1 MKVLVIS
8 NTKKPLMPCSP
19 SRGRRLLNSKKA
31 AVYRRAPFTIILK
44 DRSEGDVQP
53 VRVKIDPGS
62 KTTGIAVVGEFPKQ
76 GNVVLWGANLEHQGQ
91 AVKMRL
97 TNRSML
103 RRGRRGRKTRYRP
116 ARWANRS
123 RQPVTYDKW
132 LPPSLRSRLDNTRSI
147 ISKLMDR
154 SPVTDFSVEIVRFD
168 MQKIQNPEI
177 SGVEYQQGELM
188 GYEVKEYL
196 LEKWGRKCVYCDKE
210 NIPLQTEHIV
220 PRASGGTNNVSNL
233 TIACEPCNQRKGNQN
248 VEVFLARKP
257 EKLARLKRQMI
268 STVNLRDAAV
278 VNASRWSLA
287 NYLQDTYGLPVEHGS
302 GGRTKFNRANQSI
315 DKDHWKDASC
325 VGESGSSV
333 SIPES
338 FKVLTIKSRGRGNRQ
353 MRQVDRYGFPKGR
366 PKAIKRLH
374 GIQTGDIVRLNQPS
388 GKYQGTY
395 VSRLTSIKSESERG
409 TIKVNGKEIVS
420 NWSNF
425 TRLQCID
432 GYEYSYG

>member
-8 NTKKPLMPCSP
+8 KTKKPLMPCSP
-19 SRGRRLLNSKKA
+19 SRARRLLNSKKA

-76 GNVVLWGANLEHQGQ
+76 GNVVLWGANLTHQGQ
-91 AVKMRL
+91 SVHLRMHKRAI
-97 TNRSML
+97 L

-116 ARWANRS
+116 MRWGNRARY
-123 RQPVTYDKW
+123 PVTYDKW
-132 LPPSLRSRLDNTRSI
+132 FAPSLRSRLDNTRSI

-168 MQKIQNPEI
+168 MQKMQNPEI

-196 LEKWGRKCVYCDKE
+196 LEKWGRHCFYCDKE
-210 NIPLQTEHIV
+210 NVPLQVEHIL
-220 PRASGGTNNVSNL
+220 AKDNGGSNRVFNL
-233 TIACEPCNQRKGNQN
+233 TLACEPCNQRKDNLY
-248 VEVFLARKP
+248 VEDFLAKRP
-257 EKLARLKRQMI
+257 EKLAYLRRQMG

-278 VNASRWSLA
+278 VNATRKTLA
-287 NYLQDTYGLPVEHGS
+287 SYLRDTYGLPVEHGS

-315 DKDHWKDASC
+315 DKDHWKDAAC
-325 VGESGSSV
+325 VGESGVSI

-338 FKVLTIKSRGRGNRQ
+338 FNPLTIKTRGRGNRQ
-353 MRQVDRYGFPKGR
+353 MQRMDRYGFPKS
-366 PKAIKRLH
+366 KARSIKRLH
-374 GIQTGDIVRLNQPS
+374 GLQTGDIVRLDQPS
-388 GKYQGTY
+388 GIYQGTY
-395 VSRLTSIKSESERG
+395 VSRLTSIESERERG
-409 TIKVNGKEIVS
+409 TIKVNGKVVIS

>member
-1 MKVLVIS
+1 
-8 NTKKPLMPCSP
+8 MPCSP
-19 SRGRRLLNSKKA
+19 SRARRLLNSKKA

-76 GNVVLWGANLEHQGQ
+76 GNVVLWGANLTHQGQ
-91 AVKMRL
+91 SVHLRMLKRAIL
-97 TNRSML
+97 RS
-103 RRGRRGRKTRYRP
+103 GRRGRKTRYRP
-116 ARWANRS
+116 ARWANRA
-123 RQPVTYDKW
+123 RQAVTYDKW
-132 LPPSLRSRLDNTRSI
+132 FPPSLRSRLDNTRSI

-196 LEKWGRKCVYCDKE
+196 LEKWGRQCVYCDKE

-220 PRASGGTNNVSNL
+220 PIASGGTNNVSNL

-257 EKLARLKRQMI
+257 EKLARLKRQMR

-278 VNASRWSLA
+278 VNATRETLA
-287 NYLQDTYGLPVEHGS
+287 NYLRDTYGLPVEHGS

-315 DKDHWKDASC
+315 DKDHWKDAAC
-325 VGESGSSV
+325 VGESGASI
-333 SIPES
+333 SIPEP
-338 FKVLTIKSRGRGNRQ
+338 FKALTIKARGRGNRQ
-353 MRQVDRYGFPKGR
+353 MQRVDRYGFPKS
-366 PKAIKRLH
+366 KARSIKRLH
-374 GIQTGDIVRLNQPS
+374 GLQTGDIVRLDQPS
-388 GKYQGTY
+388 GIYEGTY
-395 VSRLTSIKSESERG
+395 VSRLSAVDSRTERG
-409 TIKVNGKEIVS
+409 SIKVNGKVVIS

-432 GYEYSYG
+432 GYEYTFG